1 MPEYVATFAHNV
13 RRYDRWDFDAA
24 DDAKA
29 LAYLKE
35 CQNESR
41 IPWETSEG
49 SGDAD
54 ALDPVLSLDRR
65 ASKAGELESVAEEVL
80 LPGVI
85 YFNDA
90 VAFVRKVAK
99 LAEEGAY
106 NSVIDTLE
114 GVVEEAL
121 ALVNGKAGG

>member
-1 MPEYVATFAHNV
+1 MPK
-13 RRYDRWDFDAA
+13 RRPHPR
-24 DDAKA
+24 
-29 LAYLKE
+29 
-35 CQNESR
+35 
-41 IPWETSEG
+41 ETSEG
-49 SGDAD
+49 TGDAD

-65 ASKAGELESVAEEVL
+65 ASKAGELESVAEEVP

-121 ALVNGKAGG
+121 ALVNGKAEG